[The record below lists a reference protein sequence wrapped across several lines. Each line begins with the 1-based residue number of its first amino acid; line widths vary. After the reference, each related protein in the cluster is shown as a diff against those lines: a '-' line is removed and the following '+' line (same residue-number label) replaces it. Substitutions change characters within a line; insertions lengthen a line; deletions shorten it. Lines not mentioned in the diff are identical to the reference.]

1 MCRLLPTRLVNALAV
16 VLLIGASMPVFA
28 QEELELEGMAV
39 IGNRE
44 LPKALYIVPWKQ
56 PELGDIVGRPVQ
68 SLLDAEL
75 EPVDRDVL
83 QRELEYFGAVHRD
96 R

>member
-1 MCRLLPTRLVNALAV
+1 MIGRSL
-16 VLLIGASMPVFA
+16 LLIAGCLSAVTLGA
-28 QEELELEGMAV
+28 QEQEPVVELEGMAI

-56 PELGDIVGRPVQ
+56 PELGEIVGRPAE

-75 EPVDRDVL
+75 EPLDRDVF
-83 QRELEYFGAVHRD
+83 QREVEYYGAVHKAP
-96 R
+96 